1 MPARAEADEL
11 GRIAHVGPPLAIL
24 PLEPGQVDQHG
35 LRGRLA
41 GQRRERGY
49 ALHAVDHRGLH
60 HGTGHGLACQ
70 MSAAHSAMVR
80 SLENLPE
87 LATVRMA
94 LRTQASESAE

>member
-1 MPARAEADEL
+1 MAWV
-11 GRIAHVGPPLAIL
+11 IAAMWAAVNEPRNGEPRC

-41 GQRRERGY
+41 GQRRDRSH
-49 ALHAVDHRGLH
+49 AVHAVDHRGLH
-60 HGTGHGLACQ
+60 HGTGHGLACE

-94 LRTQASESAE
+94 LRTQASES